1 MMTTIGDKIKFWK
14 QFRDYT
20 QADMA
25 EKLDISITAYAKIE
39 QNKTDVNYSRLE
51 QIAKVL
57 DISMAELVSVNDKPS
72 YYFSQCGQN
81 GTYGAYG
88 GFVVNNQIDATKLD
102 TRINEVEKEMKD
114 FRDEVLASVKELIKT
129 IKKDK

>member
-1 MMTTIGDKIKFWK
+1 MTTIGDKIKFWK

-25 EKLDISITAYAKIE
+25 EKLNISITAYAKIE

-57 DISMAELVSVNDKPS
+57 DISMADLVSVNDKPS
-72 YYFSQCGQN
+72 YYLNQNSQN
-81 GTYGAYG
+81 GTYGG
-88 GFVVNNQIDATKLD
+88 MIVTNQIDTSKLD

-114 FRDEVLASVKELIKT
+114 FKDEVLASVKELIQT

>member
-57 DISMAELVSVNDKPS
+57 DISMTELVSANDKPS
-72 YYFSQCGQN
+72 YYLSQSSQN
-81 GTYGAYG
+81 GTYGG
-88 GFVVNNQIDATKLD
+88 MIVTNQIDTSKLD
-102 TRINEVEKEMKD
+102 TRINEIEKEMKD
-114 FRDEVLASVKELIKT
+114 FKDEVLASVKELIKVM
-129 IKKDK
+129 KKDK